1 VRARPRCASDLVV
14 VTGSTR
20 VGLGPDADTTT
31 AFLVGQMQWLLE
43 KFDDAGTRRAEANL
57 RKVIVAHAA
66 EDGVRLG
73 SDAWIVTAR
82 R

>member
-1 VRARPRCASDLVV
+1 
-14 VTGSTR
+14 
-20 VGLGPDADTTT
+20 
-31 AFLVGQMQWLLE
+31 MQWLLE